1 MLTWGI
7 RISMWS
13 LKRKIK
19 YDCKWSYK
27 QQVSSQTGPRPLS
40 PWSPG
45 KVWGEGCE
53 DGDLSNFVVHGLWI
67 PSGQGLLRLS
77 NVLRSTL
84 FWKPERGGCLHT
96 LSPQLRIVY
105 QPLPGDPVTRFQA
118 SWRETEKQGCEQQVS
133 SVISLKAAP
142 RLYNRHL
149 FPSKTHRSSCLPPP
163 WPASGLTWCS
173 HLG

>member
-27 QQVSSQTGPRPLS
+27 QQVSSQTGPQPLS

-53 DGDLSNFVVHGLWI
+53 DGDPSNFVAHGLWI
-67 PSGQGLLRLS
+67 SSGQGLLRLS
-77 NVLRSTL
+77 NVQRANLVR
-84 FWKPERGGCLHT
+84 KPDRGGCLCM

-105 QPLPGDPVTRFQA
+105 RPLPGDLVTRFQA
-118 SWRETEKQGCEQQVS
+118 AWRETEKQGLEQEVS

-142 RLYNRHL
+142 RLHRHL
-149 FPSKTHRSSCLPPP
+149 FPSKTHCSSCLPPHGLQQ
-163 WPASGLTWCS
+163 ASPV
-173 HLG
+173 